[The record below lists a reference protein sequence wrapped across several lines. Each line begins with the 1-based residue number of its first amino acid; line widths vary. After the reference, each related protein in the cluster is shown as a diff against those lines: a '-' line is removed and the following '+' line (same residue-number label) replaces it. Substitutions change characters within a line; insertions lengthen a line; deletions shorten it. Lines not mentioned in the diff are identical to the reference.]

1 MGAFESRQTTAQ
13 LRRLQLLLLVMIV
26 WDVLAVIAALSFGSP
41 LAEIDDDRI
50 GGILAARVGFSGAVL
65 VPIVM
70 YLYALARNPLR
81 HRGVIWAGV
90 VEQGAAALFAVY
102 HVAVKDI
109 NVEGTIVPLVVAV
122 VLLIGLL
129 INMPRAYAQVAP

>member
-1 MGAFESRQTTAQ
+1 MSVFESRQTTAQ
-13 LRRLQLLLLVMIV
+13 LRRLQLILVAMIL
-26 WDVLAVIAALSFGSP
+26 WDVLAIITSLSFGGP
-41 LAEIDDDRI
+41 LAEIDGDRI
-50 GGILAARVGFSGAVL
+50 GGFLAARLTFSGAVF

-109 NVEGTIVPLVVAV
+109 NVEGAVVPLVVALV
-122 VLLIGLL
+122 FLVALL
-129 INMPRAYAQVAP
+129 INMPRAYTQAPT